1 MKTQLT
7 VAAAC
12 ALLGVTLFVSGC
24 QSEATSEKMSDGK
37 MLESKMADGQMT
49 DLSADDSPPQL
60 GDVAPDFELASVTE
74 TKVRLSE
81 IATKSPVVLI
91 VLRGFPGY
99 QCPICNQQVGQY
111 LNQAEKLKSAG
122 AQVLLVYPGPSADLA
137 MRAHE
142 FIKDQTFPDHFLLL
156 LDPDYA
162 FTNAYH
168 LRWDEAGETAYPSTF
183 VIQKDLKV
191 AYAKVSEEHG
201 GRSKPEEVLKVLSG
215 K

>member
-37 MLESKMADGQMT
+37 MMESKMTDGKMGMEKMSDGKMSGEMMADEKMADGQMT
-49 DLSADDSPPQL
+49 DLFADDSPPQL

-81 IATKSPVVLI
+81 IASKSPVVLI

-137 MRAHE
+137 MRAH
-142 FIKDQTFPDHFLLL
+142 
-156 LDPDYA
+156 
-162 FTNAYH
+162 
-168 LRWDEAGETAYPSTF
+168 LRLGAPPCRPETKLAPSPA
-183 VIQKDLKV
+183 V
-191 AYAKVSEEHG
+191 
-201 GRSKPEEVLKVLSG
+201 
-215 K
+215 